1 MIPTCNPQDRY
12 NMEELFMQL
21 LFSAFVRETEMIL
34 FLTLASAEPWKD
46 FLPLRQVQHGRAF
59 HATTVHLCQSNG
71 NDPVGLL
78 FISVK

>member
-1 MIPTCNPQDRY
+1 
-12 NMEELFMQL
+12 MEELFMQL

-46 FLPLRQVQHGRAF
+46 FLPPRQVQHGRAF